1 MWYVVRTT
9 SHVLPFLVILLIVSL
24 ATAKPRS
31 TKRSPPSSFV
41 STAAAAA
48 AATAKERSP
57 FLCDPDKLMVYKV
70 TLATH
75 WSRTLFPKQY
85 PEWRPP
91 AQWSKVIGRSHDS
104 SYTLF
109 RISQASTEGFK
120 EFTET
125 GRSDTLDAQS
135 QGEGGIFD
143 EFNAPPVTAGE
154 GKTEAEFFVDSNHSR
169 VSLASRIVP
178 SPDWFVGL
186 DSFNLCI
193 DGQWVDSV
201 AIKVGPMDGGTDNGF
216 TFTSPNWPSDPTE
229 KIFRI
234 TSNMPNHPA
243 NSFYYPD
250 LNDLPPIATFFFVKV
265 KEYALAEIFDAVT
278 LAPTSDTPTPQL
290 EDVLL
295 TQQGVDTSSSTSS
308 TTSTTVPSERYVE
321 QADRE
326 ESEDVDEQN
335 NETLRKKSNKKSSS
349 GAKSK
354 SESTKKSSLL
364 KSLVTDY
371 SRDERAKKNRRGR
384 KWSNLSGPRHCI
396 VSEWG
401 AWSACSKSCGIGE
414 STRVRRVLTHARRG
428 GNPCPPLEENKWCGS
443 SRDCSHAY
451 FDW

>member
-9 SHVLPFLVILLIVSL
+9 SHVLTFLVILLIVSF
-24 ATAKPRS
+24 AMAKPRS
-31 TKRSPPSSFV
+31 GKRSPSFSS
-41 STAAAAA
+41 
-48 AATAKERSP
+48 KERSP

-109 RISQASTEGFK
+109 RISQSSSEGFK

-234 TSNMPNHPA
+234 TSHMPNHPA

-278 LAPTSDTPTPQL
+278 MAPTSETQTPIL
-290 EDVLL
+290 EDTLL
-295 TQQGVDTSSSTSS
+295 QGAETPSS
-308 TTSTTVPSERYVE
+308 TTSSSVPSEKYIE
-321 QADRE
+321 QSDRDE
-326 ESEDVDEQN
+326 IEDIEEQN
-335 NETLRKKSNKKSSS
+335 NETLRKKSKKS
-349 GAKSK
+349 GVKSK
-354 SESTKKSSLL
+354 GESTKKSSLL
-364 KSLVTDY
+364 KSLVTEY

-384 KWSNLSGPRHCI
+384 KWTNLSGPRHCM

-401 AWSACSKSCGIGE
+401 PWSACSKSCGIGE
-414 STRVRRVLTHARRG
+414 STRTRKVLTHARRG